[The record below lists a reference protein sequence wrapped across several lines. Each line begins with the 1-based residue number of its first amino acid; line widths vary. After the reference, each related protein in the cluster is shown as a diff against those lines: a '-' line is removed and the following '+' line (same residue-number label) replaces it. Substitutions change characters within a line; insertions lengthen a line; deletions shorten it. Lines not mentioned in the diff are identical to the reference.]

1 MEEQKE
7 ATFGSTIRAFAFDG
21 DETKFRSWEGKTI
34 ALAGSKGFLL
44 ALTKAPT
51 ATGLTAEE
59 FENGEVVVLGAL
71 LTGGDVDA
79 TEHLFVLLRRLVR
92 LRLRRTGSTAH
103 VRPLGLT
110 LLLAARIK
118 PTL

>member
-71 LTGGDVDA
+71 LTGGGVDA
-79 TEHLFVLLRRLVR
+79 TTSSCCFDDSYAYDCGEQEVQR
-92 LRLRRTGSTAH
+92 